1 MTLPWF
7 TALIRDN
14 GMVCETNPWFFV
26 YAEFM
31 ALWSCQRVHRKCMWH
46 VQELMEIVVAQS
58 ALRGHSLNHLWL
70 LLLLVVI
77 AIAANNCGM

>member
-1 MTLPWF
+1 LGGSHKPLSRMHKNRGKETFFMTLPWF

-31 ALWSCQRVHRKCMWH
+31 ALWSC
-46 VQELMEIVVAQS
+46 
-58 ALRGHSLNHLWL
+58 
-70 LLLLVVI
+70 
-77 AIAANNCGM
+77 